1 VGYGAVYSRA
11 ALGVA
16 APSVQ
21 VEVRLGGGLPTFQV
35 TGAAEGA
42 LRDLR
47 DRVHSALSAV
57 GHPFPQGRITVNL
70 APADLPK
77 RGARFDLPVALALL
91 QAQGLGGPPAPNCEF
106 LGELSLDGALRPIA
120 GALPALEAAAEA
132 GRVLVLPEGN
142 GAEAGLFPAPQG
154 RLAPSLAAVLAW
166 LKGTAALPPPV
177 PSKAPT
183 PEVFPSLSR
192 VQGQVMAKRAL
203 ALAAVGG
210 HNLLMVGPPGSGK
223 TLIAESLPGLLPPL
237 RDETAREVAMI
248 QSLSSRGGLRHR
260 PRRPFR
266 APHHSISQAAL
277 IGGTAEALPGEVS
290 LAHGGV
296 LFLDEL
302 PEFSRAALEALREP
316 LEAGEVLVARARHR
330 ARYPA
335 RFQLLAAMNPCP
347 AAVDCQNG
355 APCQCPPGAATRYR
369 ARLSGALLDRIDLFV
384 SLAPVPLTLLGRA
397 PALARETAGVPEA
410 RTVSEAQNRALDRQ
424 GCLNARLPP
433 ERTVQACVPTES
445 ALSLLTSAGTTLGL
459 SARGF
464 HRTLRL
470 ARSIADLAGA
480 PAVEVPAVQEA
491 LAFRP
496 RFSDAAPC

>member
-1 VGYGAVYSRA
+1 MGYGAVYSRA

-142 GAEAGLFPAPQG
+142 AAEAGLFPAPQG

-177 PSKAPT
+177 PSKAPPPKT
-183 PEVFPSLSR
+183 FPSLSR
-192 VQGQVMAKRAL
+192 VQGQVLAKRAL

-237 RDETAREVAMI
+237 GDETAREVAMI

-266 APHHSISQAAL
+266 APHHSTSQAAL
-277 IGGTAEALPGEVS
+277 IGGGAEALPGEVS

-316 LEAGEVLVARARHR
+316 LEAGEVVVARARHR

-384 SLAPVPLTLLGRA
+384 SLAPVPLTLLGRV
-397 PALARETAGVPEA
+397 PALAREAAGVPEA

>member
-1 VGYGAVYSRA
+1 MGYGAVYSRA

-47 DRVHSALSAV
+47 DRVHSAMSAL

-106 LGELSLDGALRPIA
+106 LGELSLDGDLRPIA

-166 LKGTAALPPPV
+166 LKGTAALPSPV
-177 PSKAPT
+177 PSKAPP

-192 VQGQVMAKRAL
+192 VQGQVLAKRAL

-237 RDETAREVAMI
+237 GDETAREVAMI

-266 APHHSISQAAL
+266 APHHSTSQAAL
-277 IGGTAEALPGEVS
+277 IGGGAEALPGEVS

-316 LEAGEVLVARARHR
+316 LEAGEVVVARARHR

-410 RTVSEAQNRALDRQ
+410 RTVSEARNRALDRQ

-470 ARSIADLAGA
+470 ARSIADLAGES
-480 PAVEVPAVQEA
+480 AVEVPAVQEA

>member
-1 VGYGAVYSRA
+1 MGYGAVYSRA

-91 QAQGLGGPPAPNCEF
+91 QAQGVGVPPAPNCEF

-166 LKGTAALPPPV
+166 LKGTAPLPPPV
-177 PSKAPT
+177 PSKAPP

-277 IGGTAEALPGEVS
+277 IGGGAEALPGEVS

-316 LEAGEVLVARARHR
+316 LEAGEVVVARARHR

-433 ERTVQACVPTES
+433 ERTVQACAPTES

-470 ARSIADLAGA
+470 ARSIADLAGES
-480 PAVEVPAVQEA
+480 AVEVPAVQEA

-496 RFSDAAPC
+496 RFSEAAPC

>member
-1 VGYGAVYSRA
+1 MGYGAVYSRA

-21 VEVRLGGGLPTFQV
+21 VEVRLSGGLPTFQV

-57 GHPFPQGRITVNL
+57 GYPFPQGRITVNL

-91 QAQGLGGPPAPNCEF
+91 QAQGVGVPSAPNCEF
-106 LGELSLDGALRPIA
+106 LGELSLDGALRPVA

-132 GRVLVLPEGN
+132 RRTLVLPEGN

-166 LKGTAALPPPV
+166 LRGTGSLPRPSPSAAPPPV
-177 PSKAPT
+177 PM
-183 PEVFPSLSR
+183 PSLSR
-192 VQGQVMAKRAL
+192 VQGQMLAKRAL

-210 HNLLMVGPPGSGK
+210 HNLLMVGPPGAGK
-223 TLIAESLPGLLPPL
+223 TLLAESLPGLLPPL
-237 RDETAREVAMI
+237 SDQTAREVAMI
-248 QSLSSRGGLRHR
+248 QSLSQRGGLLHR

-266 APHHSISQAAL
+266 APHHSVSQAAL
-277 IGGTAEALPGEVS
+277 IGGGAEALPGEVS

-316 LEAGEVLVARARHR
+316 LEAGEVVIARARHR

-347 AAVDCQNG
+347 AAVDCQSG
-355 APCQCPPGAATRYR
+355 APCQCPPGAAARYR

-384 SLAPVPLTLLGRA
+384 SVAPVPLAILGRA
-397 PALARETAGVPEA
+397 PADAREDAEVPTARAVA
-410 RTVSEAQNRALDRQ
+410 EAQGRAQVRQ
-424 GCLNARLPP
+424 GCLNAQLPP
-433 ERTVQACVPTES
+433 ERTVRACAPTEE
-445 ALSLLTSAGTTLGL
+445 ALALLTSVGTSLGL

-496 RFSDAAPC
+496 RFSDPAPC

>member
-1 VGYGAVYSRA
+1 MGYGAVYSRA
-11 ALGVA
+11 SLGVA
-16 APSVQ
+16 APLVQ

-91 QAQGLGGPPAPNCEF
+91 QAQGVGVPPAPNCEF

-120 GALPALEAAAEA
+120 GALPALEAAAAA

-166 LKGTAALPPPV
+166 IRGAAPLPRPV
-177 PSKAPT
+177 PAEAAP
-183 PEVFPSLSR
+183 PKIFPTLSR
-192 VQGQVMAKRAL
+192 VQGQVLAKRAL

-237 RDETAREVAMI
+237 SDETARELAMI
-248 QSLSSRGGLRHR
+248 QSLSRRGGLRHR

-347 AAVDCQNG
+347 AAVDCQSG
-355 APCQCPPGAATRYR
+355 APCQCPPGAAARYR

-384 SLAPVPLTLLGRA
+384 SVAPVPLTLLGRA
-397 PALARETAGVPEA
+397 PARAQDNVGVPSA
-410 RTVSEAQNRALDRQ
+410 RLVSLAHERAQARQ
-424 GCLNARLPP
+424 GCLNAQLPP
-433 ERTVQACVPTES
+433 ERTVQACAPTEP
-445 ALSLLTSAGTTLGL
+445 ALALLTSVGTTLGL

-470 ARSIADLAGA
+470 ARSIADLAGES
-480 PAVEVPAVQEA
+480 AVEVPAVQEA

>member
-1 VGYGAVYSRA
+1 MGYGAVYSRA

-91 QAQGLGGPPAPNCEF
+91 QAQGVGVPPAPNCEF

-132 GRVLVLPEGN
+132 GRVLVLPAGN

-166 LKGTAALPPPV
+166 LKGTAPLPPPV
-177 PSKAPT
+177 PSKAPP

-277 IGGTAEALPGEVS
+277 IGGGAEALPGEVS

-316 LEAGEVLVARARHR
+316 LEAGEVVVARARHR

-433 ERTVQACVPTES
+433 ERTVQACAPTES

-470 ARSIADLAGA
+470 ARSIADLAGES
-480 PAVEVPAVQEA
+480 AVEVPAVQEA

-496 RFSDAAPC
+496 RFSEAAPC

>member
-1 VGYGAVYSRA
+1 MGYGAVYSRA

-21 VEVRLGGGLPTFQV
+21 VEVRLSGGLPTFQV

-91 QAQGLGGPPAPNCEF
+91 QAQGLGGPPTPGCEF
-106 LGELSLDGALRPIA
+106 LGELSLDGALRPIV

-132 GRVLVLPEGN
+132 GRILVLPEGN
-142 GAEAGLFPAPQG
+142 GAEAGLFPAPQA

-166 LKGTAALPPPV
+166 LKGTASLPPPV
-177 PSKAPT
+177 SSEAPP
-183 PEVFPSLSR
+183 PEGFPSLSR

-277 IGGTAEALPGEVS
+277 IGGGAEALPGEVS

-316 LEAGEVLVARARHR
+316 LEAGEVVVARARHR

-384 SLAPVPLTLLGRA
+384 SLASVPLTLLGRA
-397 PALARETAGVPEA
+397 PALPQETTGVPTA
-410 RTVSEAQNRALDRQ
+410 RTVSEAQNRALARQ

-433 ERTVQACVPTES
+433 ERTVRACAPTES
-445 ALSLLTSAGTTLGL
+445 ALALLTSVGTTLGL

-470 ARSIADLAGA
+470 ARSIADLAGE

>member
-166 LKGTAALPPPV
+166 LKGTVALPPPV
-177 PSKAPT
+177 PSKAPP

-277 IGGTAEALPGEVS
+277 IGGGAEALPGEVS

-316 LEAGEVLVARARHR
+316 LEAGEVVVARARHR

-355 APCQCPPGAATRYR
+355 APCKCPPGAATRYR

>member
-1 VGYGAVYSRA
+1 MGYGAVYSRA
-11 ALGVA
+11 ALGVT
-16 APSVQ
+16 APLVQ
-21 VEVRLGGGLPTFQV
+21 VEVRLSGGLPTFQV
-35 TGAAEGA
+35 AGAAEGA

-47 DRVHSALSAV
+47 DRVHSALSAA
-57 GHPFPQGRITVNL
+57 GYAFPQGRITVNL

-91 QAQGLGGPPAPNCEF
+91 QAQGVGVPPAPNCEF
-106 LGELSLDGALRPIA
+106 VGELSLDGALRPVA
-120 GALPALEAAAEA
+120 GALPALEAAAA
-132 GRVLVLPEGN
+132 AHRLLVLPEGN
-142 GAEAGLFPAPQG
+142 GTEAGLFSAPQG
-154 RLAPSLAAVLAW
+154 RLAPSLSAVLAW
-166 LKGTAALPPPV
+166 LKGKGSLPRPVASEAPPPEEW
-177 PSKAPT
+177 PT
-183 PEVFPSLSR
+183 LSR
-192 VQGQVMAKRAL
+192 VQGQVLAKRAL

-237 RDETAREVAMI
+237 SDQTAREVAMV
-248 QSLSSRGGLRHR
+248 QSLSQREGLRHR

-277 IGGTAEALPGEVS
+277 IGGGAEAMPGEVS

-316 LEAGEVLVARARHR
+316 LEAGEVAVSRARRR

-347 AAVDCQNG
+347 AAVDCQSG
-355 APCQCPPGAATRYR
+355 APCQCPPGAAARYR

-384 SLAPVPLTLLGRA
+384 SIAPVPLNLLSR
-397 PALARETAGVPEA
+397 PSVRPREDAGVPTA
-410 RTVSEAQNRALDRQ
+410 HTVSEAQQRARVRQ
-424 GCLNARLPP
+424 GCLNAELSP
-433 ERTVQACVPTES
+433 ERTVRACAPTEP
-445 ALSLLTSAGTTLGL
+445 ALGLLASLGTTLGL

-464 HRTLRL
+464 HRALRL
-470 ARSIADLAGA
+470 ARSVADLAGE

-496 RFSDAAPC
+496 RFSDAPPC

>member
-1 VGYGAVYSRA
+1 MGYGAVYSRA

-91 QAQGLGGPPAPNCEF
+91 QAQGVGVPPAPNCEF
-106 LGELSLDGALRPIA
+106 PGELSLDGALRPIA

-166 LKGTAALPPPV
+166 LKGTAPLPPPV
-177 PSKAPT
+177 PSKAPP

-277 IGGTAEALPGEVS
+277 IGGGAEALPGEVS

-316 LEAGEVLVARARHR
+316 LEAGEVVVARARHR

-397 PALARETAGVPEA
+397 PALARESAGVPEA

-433 ERTVQACVPTES
+433 ERTVQACAPTES

-470 ARSIADLAGA
+470 ARSIADLAGES
-480 PAVEVPAVQEA
+480 AVEVPAVQEA

-496 RFSDAAPC
+496 RFSEAAPC

>member
-1 VGYGAVYSRA
+1 MGYGAVYSRA

-16 APSVQ
+16 SPPVQ
-21 VEVRLGGGLPTFQV
+21 VEVRLSGGLPTFQV

-57 GHPFPQGRITVNL
+57 GYPFPQGRITVNL

-91 QAQGLGGPPAPNCEF
+91 QAQGVGVPPAPNCEF
-106 LGELSLDGALRPIA
+106 LGELSLDGALRPVA

-132 GRVLVLPEGN
+132 QRLLVLPEGN
-142 GAEAGLFPAPQG
+142 GPEAGLFPAPQA

-166 LKGTAALPPPV
+166 LKGTAPLPCPV
-177 PSKAPT
+177 PSEAPP
-183 PEVFPSLSR
+183 PEVLPTLSR
-192 VQGQVMAKRAL
+192 VQGQVLAKRAL

-248 QSLSSRGGLRHR
+248 QSLSQRGGLRHR

-277 IGGTAEALPGEVS
+277 IGGGAEALPGEVS

-316 LEAGEVLVARARHR
+316 LEAGEVVVARARHR

-355 APCQCPPGAATRYR
+355 APCQCPPGAAARYR

-384 SLAPVPLTLLGRA
+384 SVAPVPLTLLGRA
-397 PALARETAGVPEA
+397 PAQVRETAGVPTA
-410 RTVSEAQNRALDRQ
+410 RAVSEAQQRARDRQ
-424 GCLNARLPP
+424 GCLNAQLPP
-433 ERTVQACVPTES
+433 ERTVRACAPTES
-445 ALSLLTSAGTTLGL
+445 ALALLTSVGTTLGL

-470 ARSIADLAGA
+470 ARSIADLAGE

-496 RFSDAAPC
+496 RFSDAGPC

>member
-1 VGYGAVYSRA
+1 MGYGAVYSRA

-142 GAEAGLFPAPQG
+142 AAEAGLFPAPQG

-177 PSKAPT
+177 PSKAPPPKT
-183 PEVFPSLSR
+183 FPSLSR
-192 VQGQVMAKRAL
+192 VQGQVLAKRAL

-277 IGGTAEALPGEVS
+277 IGGGAEALPGEVS

-316 LEAGEVLVARARHR
+316 LEAGEVVVARARHR

-397 PALARETAGVPEA
+397 PALAREAAGVPEA